1 MYDEKE
7 RGLNTFV
14 MRNCEV
20 INNFYQDVAVTCT
33 HVHTIPPLPLPHPIP
48 CVGWGGVGGCIMCV
62 PVHIFRHNMTQ
73 IRCDL
78 YGDIKAV
85 NPFS

>member
-7 RGLNTFV
+7 RGPNTFV

-33 HVHTIPPLPLPHPIP
+33 HVHTIPPPSPPP
-48 CVGWGGVGGCIMCV
+48 PYSMCGVGWGGG
-62 PVHIFRHNMTQ
+62 
-73 IRCDL
+73 L
-78 YGDIKAV
+78 YNVCTGTYLQA
-85 NPFS
+85 

>member
-33 HVHTIPPLPLPHPIP
+33 HVHTIPPFPSPTLFH
-48 CVGWGGVGGCIMCV
+48 VWGGVGWGV
-62 PVHIFRHNMTQ
+62 V
-73 IRCDL
+73 
-78 YGDIKAV
+78 
-85 NPFS
+85 